1 MKYLG
6 QRNYSM
12 VELTDEI
19 RREILSVEDVM
30 SITKFD
36 TAVAYDGSVTMDIAI
51 SVFDT
56 NTQEPTVLGLQ
67 VTGTGRVVVL

>member
-1 MKYLG
+1 
-6 QRNYSM
+6 M